1 MKYIEV
7 EVEGAL
13 EQGGL
18 RLKGGTEGIEARP
31 SQAISD
37 RASDVTDQRSP
48 IRSSERSSM
57 PKS

>member
-18 RLKGGTEGIEARP
+18 RLKGSTEGIEARP

-37 RASDVTDQRSP
+37 RVSDVTDQRSL